1 MQTSTEHVKKFTR
14 TKKKDKF
21 TEESKSVKDY
31 LKKKPNKINPTSASG
46 RTELQI
52 TKWWKEYLS
61 RLFLYAS
68 PTVSI
73 RQGHKHLWLLCS

>member
-31 LKKKPNKINPTSASG
+31 LKKKKQQNKSHFC
-46 RTELQI
+46 L
-52 TKWWKEYLS
+52 WKNW
-61 RLFLYAS
+61 AAD
-68 PTVSI
+68 
-73 RQGHKHLWLLCS
+73 H

>member
-1 MQTSTEHVKKFTR
+1 MQTSTEHVKNLHR
-14 TKKKDKF
+14 LKKRQIHRK
-21 TEESKSVKDY
+21 EICQGL
-31 LKKKPNKINPTSASG
+31 LKKKINPISGSG

-68 PTVSI
+68 PAVSI
-73 RQGHKHLWLLCS
+73 RQGHKHLCLLHS